1 MCVCVCV
8 RRLSTKDNTR
18 RALQLT
24 EQEENKTSSVPGGFR
39 AKSHRRARPRARTER
54 AAGSVRSGLSSR
66 RSRSDAPGE
75 MCSSRKILW
84 SLLFLSAAEVGLG
97 VASIILGAVGLG
109 RVRVRGQLRTQQGDA
124 SPVWSGMCVG
134 HMGNTWG
141 LLLSFLFSL
150 SSLVVEF
157 TKGESALPTFVR
169 KEKKNLCY
177 QFILLGRDI
186 KLHTTT

>member
-1 MCVCVCV
+1 MASE
-8 RRLSTKDNTR
+8 LNP
-18 RALQLT
+18 
-24 EQEENKTSSVPGGFR
+24 SV
-39 AKSHRRARPRARTER
+39 AHAPRARTER

-97 VASIILGAVGLG
+97 VASIILGAVGMA

-134 HMGNTWG
+134 HMGEHMG
-141 LLLSFLFSL
+141 DYRLSPF
-150 SSLVVEF
+150 SSLFRGIHRTRISNFCE
-157 TKGESALPTFVR
+157 ER
-169 KEKKNLCY
+169 EKKNLCY

-186 KLHTTT
+186 KLYTTT